1 MTSSCEFQKSAQSC
15 RWLQG
20 EERSRYPS
28 AVAANSAT
36 GCESPNQSRRKA
48 PQNLSSRFFRVRYGF
63 MAAVRG
69 RPSGLPVALI
79 AGFSPRARL
88 SPKPVR
94 RLVAAPQIKDVDHEQ
109 NKSVQNLAF
118 PSTRL
123 PVA

>member
-1 MTSSCEFQKSAQSC
+1 MTLSSEFQKSAQSC

-28 AVAANSAT
+28 AVAANSAA

-88 SPKPVR
+88 PPKPVR
-94 RLVAAPQIKDVDHEQ
+94 RLVAAPQIKELDNAHHQ
-109 NKSVQNLAF
+109 TLRSLAS
-118 PSTRL
+118 PSTQF